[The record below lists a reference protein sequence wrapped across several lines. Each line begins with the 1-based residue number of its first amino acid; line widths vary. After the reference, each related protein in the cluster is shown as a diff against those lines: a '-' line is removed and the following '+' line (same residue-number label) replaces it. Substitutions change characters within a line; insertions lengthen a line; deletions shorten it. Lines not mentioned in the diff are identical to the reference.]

1 MALSQDTAQTQTRA
15 FQGNRLIFLIFF
27 RNYNEDRVAI
37 ILNIMKPKSK
47 ETRSTCLEKNLQGHK
62 SSTGRQQRCKREQS
76 RRCSRVRNSPRKRWL
91 LFQAVRH
98 TPPWPCLN
106 LEQHCHCSDSNFP
119 SKCCKLCD
127 TCKIDV
133 RCCDSQME
141 MRCCD
146 LHYIYANWYLHYI

>member
-1 MALSQDTAQTQTRA
+1 
-15 FQGNRLIFLIFF
+15 
-27 RNYNEDRVAI
+27 
-37 ILNIMKPKSK
+37 MKPKSK

-127 TCKIDV
+127 TCMTCVTTTTEVSATNLRQQTKIDWV
-133 RCCDSQME
+133 APTLTNCKWRE
-141 MRCCD
+141 MKR
-146 LHYIYANWYLHYI
+146 LSAKANSEIQLIWLTK